1 MWNPHSN
8 PPAGN
13 QSRGSESVES
23 KLEMNDSAQR
33 TRLNQIFNTALV
45 ASHSESRPDSA
56 AEIRKLMEQP
66 AFGAILNATQLLAGE
81 QGVSEI
87 EAARELISTFRKLDR
102 LWGEFLVSEGADR
115 LKLSN

>member
-1 MWNPHSN
+1 MWTPNSN
-8 PPAGN
+8 
-13 QSRGSESVES
+13 SSVES

-45 ASHSESRPDSA
+45 ASHMESRPDSA
-56 AEIRKLMEQP
+56 AEIQKLMEQP

-102 LWGEFLVSEGADR
+102 LWGEFLVSEGAER